1 MSLSVSV
8 LIYEMGRGQVGQ
20 IDLEGPFRLEK
31 TLILG
36 HTHTHSTVS
45 PHPSPR
51 ESILGSVNNLGAQIK
66 SQRDLQKSLHFPYNL
81 LVFQEVSN
89 WVSG

>member
-8 LIYEMGRGQVGQ
+8 LIYETGRGQVGQ

-36 HTHTHSTVS
+36 HTHSTVS

-51 ESILGSVNNLGAQIK
+51 ESILEPVNNLGAQIK
-66 SQRDLQKSLHFPYNL
+66 SQRDLQRSLHFPYNV